1 MSNVSKDLYGRI
13 LGSLATSLIGD
24 GLGCPTETLTMDG
37 IKATYGGFVGDFIVP
52 YDGHPFFPNR
62 RVPGQWTD
70 DASMLIKMAEAII
83 ASKGFLT
90 FRTVGDYML
99 KWAELPEFD
108 CAGPSTVAAI
118 NALKDGVDP
127 SITGRTGLLAADGTS
142 NGAAMKVSP
151 AGLANPG
158 DLDKAINDA
167 ITMTVPTHGTSL
179 AVEGAAAI
187 AAGVA
192 EALTENSTVASVV
205 RACLYGAEQAQGRA
219 KGLVRKVPGPSIY
232 RKTELAVDLAFR
244 NSDFVKVMEDLEA
257 YIGNGLSIHE
267 TVPTAIGLFVAAD
280 GDPFKTVYGAANI
293 GNDTDTIACIAGALA
308 GAFRGIEAVPQH
320 LYQAAVEVNNVDL
333 EGITKALVAVVEGR

>member
-1 MSNVSKDLYGRI
+1 MSYSSKDLYGRI
-13 LGSLATSLIGD
+13 LGSLATSCIGD

-37 IKATYGGFVGDFIVP
+37 IRATYGGFVEDFILP
-52 YDGHPFFPNR
+52 FDGHPFFPDP

-70 DASMLIKMAEAII
+70 DASMLIKMAEAVI

-90 FRTVGDYML
+90 FRHVGDYML
-99 KWAELPEFD
+99 KWAELPEFA
-108 CAGPSTVAAI
+108 CAGPSTIAAI
-118 NALKDGVDP
+118 NALKEGVDP
-127 SITGRTGLLAADGTS
+127 SLTGQTGPLVADGTS

-158 DLDKAINDA
+158 NVDQAIHAA

-192 EALTENSTVASVV
+192 EALTEDATVASVV
-205 RACLYGAEQAQGRA
+205 RACLYGAKQAQQRA
-219 KGLVRKVPGPSIY
+219 KGLVRQVPGPSIY
-232 RKTELAVDLAFR
+232 RKTELAVDLACR
-244 NSDFVKVMEDLEA
+244 NNDLVKVMEDLEA

-267 TVPTAIGLFVAAD
+267 TVPTAIGLFVAAA

-308 GAFRGIEAVPQH
+308 GALRGIESVPEH
-320 LYQAAVEVNNVDL
+320 LYQTVIEANQVDL
-333 EGITKALVAVVEGR
+333 AAISKALVAVVEGR